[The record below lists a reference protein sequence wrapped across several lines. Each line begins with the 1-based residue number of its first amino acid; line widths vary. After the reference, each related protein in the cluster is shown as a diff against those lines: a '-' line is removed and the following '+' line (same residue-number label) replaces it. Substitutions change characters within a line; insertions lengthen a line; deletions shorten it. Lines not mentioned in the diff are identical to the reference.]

1 MVIMASDLNNLAT
14 LLNDVAKREKE
25 RNEILK
31 DIGFSD
37 FALSDEGLIDET
49 IKVFNVR
56 FKQILN
62 EKILESISL

>member
-1 MVIMASDLNNLAT
+1 MVIMASDLNDLAT

-25 RNEILK
+25 RNEVLK

-49 IKVFNVR
+49 IKVFNAR
-56 FKQILN
+56 FKKLLN
-62 EKILESISL
+62 ERALEGINP

>member
-1 MVIMASDLNNLAT
+1 VVIMASDLNNLAT

>member
-37 FALSDEGLIDET
+37 FALSDEGLIDE
-49 IKVFNVR
+49 INKVFEAS
-56 FKQILN
+56 FKKILN
-62 EKILESISL
+62 ERIMESINL

>member
-1 MVIMASDLNNLAT
+1 MASDLNNLAT